1 MFTFLNSFMF
11 DFELT
16 RILGSTSSGGCDVGE
31 FKSAVGKIKKH
42 DAESWYRAWKEQGE
56 RAERIGDEAAN
67 DGFQVLA
74 RNAYLRAS
82 NYFRTTSYMFGN
94 DDARVVSFAE
104 RSIRNFERA
113 TALMDGAVVFVDIPY
128 EKGFSLPGYLYLPPP
143 DARLPGKT
151 PVVMYLG
158 GADSTKEELY
168 FLFGHTGPQLGYAI
182 LCCEG
187 PGQGLLLKKSKLP
200 LRPDFEVCAGITLDF
215 LHNLSQSRP
224 DLELDLG
231 RIAVAGAA
239 TSGYFALR
247 AATDARIKACVSIDP
262 FFSLW
267 DLALTR
273 APQSFIKL
281 WDSGWVPDA
290 LFDWLTEMHCK
301 TNFQAGWEM
310 SLGKS
315 SMGVEKSTAMLR
327 RFKDFSL
334 DTNKDGRTLDRITC
348 PVFLT
353 GPGAGR
359 DMYASADDST
369 FKIHKLLTRVS
380 ESNKEVWVPTDV
392 AEGGLTAKIGAWA
405 LLAQKSFEFL
415 DKHFEIKRRELQSKR

>member
-1 MFTFLNSFMF
+1 MF

-16 RILGSTSSGGCDVGE
+16 RILGSASSGGCDVGE
-31 FKSAVGKIKKH
+31 FKSAVGQIKKH
-42 DAESWYRAWKEQGE
+42 DAESWYNAWKGQGE
-56 RAERIGDEAAN
+56 RAERIGNEAAKA
-67 DGFQVLA
+67 GFKVLA

-82 NYFRTTSYMFGN
+82 NYFRATPYMFGN
-94 DDARVVSFAE
+94 DDARVVPFAE
-104 RSIRNFERA
+104 KSIKNFERA
-113 TALMDGAVVFVDIPY
+113 TTLMDGEVLFVEIPY
-128 EKGFSLPGYLYLPPP
+128 EKGLSLPGYLFLPPQ

-151 PVVMYLG
+151 PVVMYAG

-182 LCCEG
+182 LCFEG

-200 LRPDFEVCAGITLDF
+200 LRPDFEVCAALALDF
-215 LHNLSQSRP
+215 LNNLSQSRP

-231 RIAVAGAA
+231 RLAVAGAA
-239 TSGYFALR
+239 TGGYFALR
-247 AATDARIKACVSIDP
+247 AATDVRIKACISIDP

-273 APQSFIKL
+273 APQSFVKL
-281 WDSGWVPDA
+281 WDSGWVSDDI
-290 LFDWLTEMHCK
+290 FDSFTDRYCK
-301 TNFQAGWEM
+301 GNFQAGWEM

-315 SMGVEKSTAMLR
+315 SMDVEKSTAMLR

-334 DTNKDGRTLDRITC
+334 ETKKDGKTLDRITC

-369 FKIHKLLTRVS
+369 FKIQKLLTKVS
-380 ESNKEVWVPTDV
+380 ESNREVWVPTDV

-415 DKHFEIKRRELQSKR
+415 DKRFEVKRKEL